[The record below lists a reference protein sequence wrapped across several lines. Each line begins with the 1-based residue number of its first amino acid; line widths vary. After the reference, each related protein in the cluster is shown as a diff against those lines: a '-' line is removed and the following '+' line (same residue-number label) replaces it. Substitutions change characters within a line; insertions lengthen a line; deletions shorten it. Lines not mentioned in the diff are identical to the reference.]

1 MIYTVTLNPSID
13 YVVYMDGYEEG
24 KVNRAV
30 KEAYR
35 AGGKGINVSVV
46 LKNLGVDNV
55 ALGFQGGFTGKE
67 ILRLL
72 QEQGVVTDFI
82 EVEDGISRIN
92 LILMNKKETEINC
105 QGPII
110 TTQQIGVLYDKISK
124 LQSGDIVVLAG
135 SVPKSLPDTFYG
147 DVMAIL
153 NKNGVKTVVDST
165 GKHLQNALPYHPF
178 LIKPNHHELSEI
190 FGVTIN
196 DRDDIIYYAKKL
208 QALGARNVLV
218 SRAEKGAILITDTNE
233 VLESLPPEGKVVNSV
248 GAGDSMVAGFV
259 TGYQKTS
266 DYKEALK
273 FGIAAGSATAFSNQL
288 ATKEQIEKLL

>member
-124 LQSGDIVVLAG
+124 LQSDLEDLLDLLIIMLQKNNSARC
-135 SVPKSLPDTFYG
+135 PHSL
-147 DVMAIL
+147 IR
-153 NKNGVKTVVDST
+153 
-165 GKHLQNALPYHPF
+165 
-178 LIKPNHHELSEI
+178 NHHL
-190 FGVTIN
+190 VWLTLL
-196 DRDDIIYYAKKL
+196 KL
-208 QALGARNVLV
+208 
-218 SRAEKGAILITDTNE
+218 
-233 VLESLPPEGKVVNSV
+233 
-248 GAGDSMVAGFV
+248 
-259 TGYQKTS
+259 
-266 DYKEALK
+266 
-273 FGIAAGSATAFSNQL
+273 
-288 ATKEQIEKLL
+288 